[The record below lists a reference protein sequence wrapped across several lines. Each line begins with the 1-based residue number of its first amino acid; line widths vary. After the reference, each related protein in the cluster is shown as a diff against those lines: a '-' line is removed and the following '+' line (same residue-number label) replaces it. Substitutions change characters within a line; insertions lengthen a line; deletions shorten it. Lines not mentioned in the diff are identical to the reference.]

1 MGYWF
6 VAIIFF
12 WRNRRFLCCTECC
25 ETAMYKITCVRAPP
39 RKSNMKST
47 LSLVTVSRRSSEYNN
62 RRQTV
67 PYEPSRDKSLEKQF
81 EEDRGYFLKFGRDP
95 SGDSSDVDQFVDIPS
110 MPKKEWLERRLKWWI
125 QKDRYRSLAG
135 IFTDPNSP
143 PDPPT
148 GGGRLKS
155 EISDFTSVSQ
165 TRGSSRNNRIQAAYR
180 EKAGVKRNVRK
191 QEDPTE
197 TTMSESSFGESET
210 SGEQS
215 EFEA

>member
-1 MGYWF
+1 
-6 VAIIFF
+6 
-12 WRNRRFLCCTECC
+12 
-25 ETAMYKITCVRAPP
+25 
-39 RKSNMKST
+39 MKST

-180 EKAGVKRNVRK
+180 EKAGGKRNVRK